1 MGKIRV
7 IIRKI
12 LSPLYLEDKEGTA
25 AVEFSLI
32 GIPFIFTI
40 VGIIEMS
47 LMFASQSLLEYATS
61 QGARM
66 IRTGQV
72 QQGGGEAEFRDSVC
86 EAVAI
91 TPERGFIPC
100 DEIQFQVQVLDNF
113 AEAEDVDPPT
123 FDEDGNLED
132 QSFDAGGVNDIIMI
146 RVAYRYEVLTPLMGT
161 MLSNNNDNTRF
172 MISTTVLQT
181 EPYEFTDE

>member
-1 MGKIRV
+1 MGKIRAV
-7 IIRKI
+7 LRKA
-12 LSPLYLEDKEGTA
+12 LPSVFFRDTEGTA

-32 GIPFIFTI
+32 GIPFIFTV

-72 QQGGGEAEFRDSVC
+72 QQGGGEDAFRDSVC
-86 EAVAI
+86 DAVAI

-100 DEIQFQVQVLDNF
+100 DEIQFQVQVLDDF

-172 MISTTVLQT
+172 MVSTTVLQT
-181 EPYEFTDE
+181 EPYEFSE